1 VVNLR
6 SWVETILYGAGA
18 HRRFTQ
24 DSPVLLD
31 VWAEYFSAYT
41 NEASDR
47 RLNLLIKPFFDVA
60 PAEVVSQMR
69 QRMDRKYELTQTTY
83 NRTVVSTW
91 LKFEELVACIIPL
104 TRWYSELT
112 EPKVEMS
119 RAAPAGARKK
129 SRQRQS
135 LPPLPKVGE
144 MWEDVVR
151 PTKPTYPYP
160 QLLGFAR
167 MAGLIAY
174 FGDLPD
180 NERAQAISETES
192 KIKIL
197 RSAIDGEQAEEA
209 RKVIAKRSAE
219 GWSKHL
225 KGLPAPHSKGPI
237 YSINRNRPATF
248 ALNHSVK
255 TVKGDAALRLFAID
269 SRDLTWAIIDSGI
282 DASHPAF
289 LDRDEPEKPEP
300 KSALE
305 RLNRSRVKETYD
317 FSYLEDLLLGTTQAL
332 PERYRMKKPG
342 ANKKGMEEIA
352 QRIRDSR
359 MVDWELLAPF
369 LRIDHDKDYLASR
382 PKDGHGTHVAGI
394 LAADWPRSDTDHM
407 QGMCPN
413 IRLIDMRVIRDDGTS
428 NEFIIMSALQFLRY
442 LNANSEKIYV
452 HGANLSLS
460 LLHDAAT
467 YGCGQTPVCEETE
480 LTVASGVVVVA
491 AAGNLGY
498 RRFAID
504 DTDSFEQY
512 SSVTITDPGN
522 AASVIT
528 VGSTH
533 RIEPHTYGVSYFSSR
548 GPTGDG
554 RIKPDLVAPGEKIF
568 APTLDDSAA
577 RLDGTSMAAPHVS
590 GAAAILMA
598 RHVELKGDPARVKH
612 ILCATATDLGRER
625 YFQGHGLVDVLR
637 ALQFV

>member
-1 VVNLR
+1 M
-6 SWVETILYGAGA
+6 
-18 HRRFTQ
+18 
-24 DSPVLLD
+24 LLD

-69 QRMDRKYELTQTTY
+69 QRMDRKFELTQTTY

>member
-1 VVNLR
+1 M
-6 SWVETILYGAGA
+6 
-18 HRRFTQ
+18 
-24 DSPVLLD
+24 LLD